1 MIIKRELED
10 LIISRMFKKKI
21 IIIYGPRQSGKTTI
35 VKNILEQV
43 DLPSIILNGDEYDIR
58 DEFSNTNS
66 AKLGRII
73 GNNKIVV
80 IDEAQRISNIGL
92 TLKIMVD
99 NFPDVQII
107 ATGSSSFELANIV
120 SEPLTGRKLEYLL
133 LPFSFNELSRHYG
146 YIEEKR
152 CLEERLIFG
161 NYPEI
166 VISPELREEYMHQ
179 LADSYLYKDIMIW
192 NNIKKPEKLERLV
205 KTLALQLGN
214 EVSYNELGQITGLD
228 NETVEKYIN
237 LLEKSFVIFRLGS
250 YNRNLRTEL
259 KKSKKIYFYDNG
271 LRNAVLNNFSSLQS
285 RQDIGALWENY
296 FISERKKLLSFRK
309 VYALQYF
316 WRTTSQQ
323 EIDYIEEKDEK
334 LSAFEIK
341 WNPAK
346 RISFPRSFR
355 NAYKTAEVFKIN
367 RDNYADFLEEIG
379 DGGSQS

>member
-1 MIIKRELED
+1 MIKRELED
-10 LIISRMFKKKI
+10 LIVSRMFKKKI

-66 AKLGRII
+66 AKLGRVI

-120 SEPLTGRKLEYLL
+120 SEPLTGRKLEYLI

-166 VISPELREEYMHQ
+166 VVSPELREEYMHQ

-271 LRNAVLNNFSSLQS
+271 LRNAVLNNFSPLQS

>member
-10 LIISRMFKKKI
+10 LIVSRMFKKKI

-66 AKLGRII
+66 AKLGRVI

-120 SEPLTGRKLEYLL
+120 SEPLTGRKLEYLI

-166 VISPELREEYMHQ
+166 VVSPELREEYMHQ

-271 LRNAVLNNFSSLQS
+271 LRNAVLNNFSPLQS

>member
-179 LADSYLYKDIMIW
+179 LAESYLYKDIMIW
-192 NNIKKPEKLERLV
+192 YNIKKPEKLERLV

>member
-35 VKNILEQV
+35 AKNILEQV

-120 SEPLTGRKLEYLL
+120 SEPLTGRKLEYLI

-166 VISPELREEYMHQ
+166 VVSPELREEYMHQ

-205 KTLALQLGN
+205 KALALQLGN